1 MAWQPLAF
9 ILSVELSAARSA
21 APLPY
26 CIVLTLGGACLER
39 ANLPVDLFFELLP
52 RSKVLLEQLQS
63 KEGVYKKKVARI
75 SFSAG
80 RSTRP
85 GFETFKRLRRL
96 LTGKSSCMVT
106 VRP

>member
-75 SFSAG
+75 SFSVARISFSAG

-85 GFETFKRLRRL
+85 GFETFKRLR
-96 LTGKSSCMVT
+96 GF
-106 VRP
+106 